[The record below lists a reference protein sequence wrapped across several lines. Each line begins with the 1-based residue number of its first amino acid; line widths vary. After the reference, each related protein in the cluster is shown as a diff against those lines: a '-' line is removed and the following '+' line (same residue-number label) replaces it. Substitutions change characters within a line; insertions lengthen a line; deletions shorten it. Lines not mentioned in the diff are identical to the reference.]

1 MRTGIVHIGAEEL
14 NYEIRNI
21 VRVADK
27 LQELGVPV
35 YLENIGDPVAK
46 GEKIPDWMKK
56 IVSRLVMEDD
66 SYGYCPTQG
75 LLETREFLVAMNNG
89 NGHFQPIRC

>member
-1 MRTGIVHIGAEEL
+1 MPHRKPLCGL
-14 NYEIRNI
+14 
-21 VRVADK
+21 
-27 LQELGVPV
+27 
-35 YLENIGDPVAK
+35 DPVAK

-89 NGHFQPIRC
+89 NGYFRPIRC

>member
-1 MRTGIVHIGAEEL
+1 MAFFARLCVLRGFPAAAFREL
-14 NYEIRNI
+14 PHR
-21 VRVADK
+21 K
-27 LQELGVPV
+27 PLFGL
-35 YLENIGDPVAK
+35 DPVAK

-89 NGHFQPIRC
+89 NGHCRITPDDIIFFNGL